1 MVSFTRGSGAN
12 SNTVEIDFGNE
23 VHYVSPETPVK
34 GKSGDEFVYVG
45 DKINLGNSSNYF
57 KLRTTNINGR
67 PSDDAAQVAEWL
79 RDTFFFGLS
88 GASTGGG
95 EFPAD
100 YANSGNQATMIAEL
114 QDVEA
119 EIVAVKE
126 KTASG
131 QVTEKFDHKS
141 IVYNGDGNID
151 YVSYKLGGILGT
163 EVARL
168 TFTYDLNKNITEVT
182 KS

>member
-34 GKSGDEFVYVG
+34 GKSGDDYVYVG
-45 DKINLGNSSNYF
+45 EKINLGNSGNYF
-57 KLRTTNINGR
+57 KLRVTNINGR
-67 PSDDAAQVAEWL
+67 PSDDSAQVAEWL
-79 RDTFFFGLS
+79 RDTFFYGLS
-88 GASTGGG
+88 GGSAGG

-100 YANSGNQATMIAEL
+100 YANSGNQATIIAEL

-119 EIVAVKE
+119 EIVAVKD
-126 KTASG
+126 KTASA
-131 QVTEKFDHKS
+131 QVTEKYDHTS
-141 IVYNGDGNID
+141 VVYDVGGRID
-151 YVSYKLGGILGT
+151 YVSYKLGGISGT

-168 TFTYDLNKNITEVT
+168 TMTYDVNDNITEIT